1 LPSNPYEPLTIL
13 KLQDRPVMTPLN
25 WRAILIAIA
34 ISFGVSCVLGIG
46 CGIMAIS
53 LTFAAGSSIT
63 TYIDSPIL
71 MVAGFVVGF
80 IPSIVGAFYLGKTI
94 ESRSLTHT
102 IIYSVAD
109 LLILCLFM
117 LIPSE
122 SGTSWTDIGYCALLI
137 PVSVACVLY
146 AFRSRE
152 MVLQTL
158 PNRLMRLGV
167 LLLGMALVVRRSAS
181 QKSRRGA
188 SCN

>member
-1 LPSNPYEPLTIL
+1 
-13 KLQDRPVMTPLN
+13 
-25 WRAILIAIA
+25 
-34 ISFGVSCVLGIG
+34 
-46 CGIMAIS
+46 MAIS

-94 ESRSLTHT
+94 ESRWLTHA

-137 PVSVACVLY
+137 PVSVASVLY
-146 AFRSRE
+146 AFRSR
-152 MVLQTL
+152 
-158 PNRLMRLGV
+158 
-167 LLLGMALVVRRSAS
+167 
-181 QKSRRGA
+181 
-188 SCN
+188 